1 MVEQIG
7 EFLKET
13 QEITNASLPE
23 SLTEI
28 LKTAPEQDQTPRE
41 LVEWIK
47 QVIIEGRHNQYD
59 GWLRLTDLMRT
70 IAIQNYYS
78 PKQYQRAE
86 ERASLELQNRTYGKQ
101 ISSKYQKLTN

>member
-1 MVEQIG
+1 MVDQMG
-7 EFLKET
+7 EYLKET
-13 QEITNASLPE
+13 QKNINIILPK
-23 SLTEI
+23 SIFEI
-28 LKTAPEQDQTPRE
+28 LKTAPQQEQTPRE

-59 GWLRLTDLMRT
+59 GWLRLIDLMRT

-101 ISSKYQKLTN
+101 ISSNYQKLTN